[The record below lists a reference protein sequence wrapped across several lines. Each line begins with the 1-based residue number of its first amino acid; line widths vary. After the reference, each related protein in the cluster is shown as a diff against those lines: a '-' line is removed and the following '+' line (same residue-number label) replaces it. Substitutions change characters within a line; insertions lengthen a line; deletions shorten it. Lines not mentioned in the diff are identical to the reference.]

1 MAQEVEPDYANN
13 TYNVTARDDISAL
26 WLAIGEQN
34 LESTTTVKVVGTIN
48 SYDIMVM
55 NQKMPNLRYIDL
67 SEANIVACDY
77 HFYEGIGTKDNEMPS
92 CAFNKHPLIEM
103 ILPESITYI
112 GGSAFQGCKNLK
124 EIVIP
129 ENVTSTGG
137 GAFSDCTSLTSA
149 TMGDCNIGSYAFD
162 GCTALKR
169 VTIGECDI
177 IGDYAFRGCRA
188 LTSVTIGECDL
199 IGGSAFDCCSSLYN
213 VQIEKVREIGGR
225 AFGNCSQLQNIDLP
239 DNLEIIG
246 QSAFESSG
254 LTSVDLPNSV
264 KQIHDRAFYGSKLN
278 GTVVFPENMTNL
290 GSDVF
295 YSCTISIQW
304 NAIGETYYKGKL
316 YTSYNNFSKYV
327 DSFYSWNEYETEYV
341 HKTTYSS
348 SSYYY
353 DYVIYC
359 STSPFD
365 GAIVKSIT
373 FGPKVKRIP
382 NNLLGYGNASAV
394 STISIPSS
402 VKGIGNYAFAQCDA
416 KDVYTYTIE
425 PTKISENTFKT
436 FKTANLHV
444 PRAAYYN
451 YYWAEVWNKFQ
462 KIIVEDG
469 VEYEDFYLNNDY
481 TVDENTGTVGGT
493 PNVDMGNESGWIV
506 ETDDQQKTDTIFV
519 NVDGNNSSSII
530 TGEENLHAN
539 TVDVII
545 KLTLGE
551 WQFSCF
557 PYDTDVETQIEY
569 DGALAIY
576 EYDGKIR
583 AEQGNNGWKRVKNGK
598 IHKYKGYII
607 QGSKTADMHVLYN
620 DVTFAENNENIALD
634 FYGGN
639 TPVDDGW
646 NLIGNPYLSYYS
658 IKDLDFDCPIMIWD
672 KKNKTYRTL
681 RGQDDDY
688 RLAPFEGFFV
698 QAPKSGMHVGF
709 MKDFRQTFQNTN
721 GTGTNKS
728 AMLDDTSARKLIN
741 LTFTDGTLTDR
752 TRVVFNESASSGYEL
767 GTDMAKTMSRDAS
780 APQVYTVNDGI
791 MYSINERPLGDSRVD
806 VGVKVAKQG
815 TYTFSA
821 ERADGPAILTDNA
834 TGATVDLSE
843 RSYEV
848 SLESGTYNDRFTL
861 NKSDIATGIENISL
875 TDIDQNEE
883 VDVYDIAGRLL
894 KRNVT
899 VGEVKKADK
908 GVYILKGAT
917 STYKVAV
924 K

>member
-1 MAQEVEPDYANN
+1 MKKAILTIILPLLGLSFLIAQEVEPDYANN

-26 WLAIGEQN
+26 WNAIGEQN
-34 LESTTTVKVVGTIN
+34 LASKTSVKVVGTIN

-55 NQKMPNLRYIDL
+55 NQKMPKLRYIDL

-77 HFYEGIGTKDNEMPS
+77 NFYEGIGTKDNKMPKN
-92 CAFNKHPLIEM
+92 AFLKHPLIEM

-112 GGSAFQGCKNLK
+112 GESAFEGCKNLK

-129 ENVTSTGG
+129 ENVTSTGER
-137 GAFSDCTSLTSA
+137 AFYGCTSLA
-149 TMGDCNIGSYAFD
+149 
-162 GCTALKR
+162 
-169 VTIGECDI
+169 
-177 IGDYAFRGCRA
+177 
-188 LTSVTIGECDL
+188 SVKLGVL
-199 IGGSAFDCCSSLYN
+199 SQVAAYSFN
-213 VQIEKVREIGGR
+213 K
-225 AFGNCSQLQNIDLP
+225 CSQLQSIDLP
-239 DNLEIIG
+239 DNLEVIC
-246 QSAFESSG
+246 SHAFEESG
-254 LTSVDLPNSV
+254 LTSVALPNSV
-264 KQIHDRAFYGSKLN
+264 KQIHDYAFNKSKLS
-278 GTVVFPENMTNL
+278 GTVVFPEILTRL
-290 GSDVF
+290 GESAF
-295 YSCTISIQW
+295 YGCTISIQW
-304 NAIGETYYKGKL
+304 NAIGETYYKGRL
-316 YTSYNNFSKYV
+316 YEYFGTDNKYV
-327 DSFYSWNEYETEYV
+327 DGIVTWNDIYVYPASYS
-341 HKTTYSS
+341 YSS
-348 SSYYY
+348 KA
-353 DYVIYC
+353 VIYC
-359 STSPFD
+359 STSAFS
-365 GAIVKSIT
+365 GATVKSIT
-373 FGPKVKRIP
+373 FGPKVKCIP
-382 NNLLGYGNASAV
+382 KYLLGYTGSSLSYDCNASAV

-402 VKGIGNYAFAQCDA
+402 VKGIGDYAFAKCDA

-425 PTKISENTFKT
+425 PTKISEYTFKT

-451 YYWAEVWNKFQ
+451 YYWAEIWNKFQ

-493 PNVDMGNESGWIV
+493 PNVDMGSESGWIV
-506 ETDDQQKTDTIFV
+506 DTDDQQQTDTIFV

-551 WQFSCF
+551 WQFFCF
-557 PYDTDVETQIEY
+557 PYDIDIESQIEY

-767 GTDMAKTMSRDAS
+767 GTDMSKTMSRDAS

-806 VGVKVAKQG
+806 LGVKVAKQG